1 MECMRDEL
9 IKQIKPL
16 AERLQALK
24 EQAERLGV
32 FTDDRELLEC
42 TKCGLEEDVT
52 VDGFLIVCKKS
63 VPGTDTGLQFTKA
76 VENEGKYLCPLCGKP
91 ARFSTS

>member
-1 MECMRDEL
+1 MRNKL

-16 AERLQALK
+16 AEQLQALK

-32 FTDDRELLEC
+32 FTDDREFLEC
-42 TKCGLEEDVT
+42 TKCELEEDVT

-63 VPGTDTGLQFTKA
+63 VPDTDTGLQFTKD
-76 VENEGKYLCPLCGKP
+76 VESKGKYLCPVCGKP
-91 ARFSTS
+91 AKFSVS